1 LKAFMRNIHHL
12 LISFPAIFLLVAC
25 GTQTPPD
32 AWTVYNAANDTL
44 VNPNFSSYSFEY
56 PSYWELKEDS
66 NNITFASESKL
77 LQDAPEKLSPGQ
89 LIVGLSIAQNIPPD
103 EMVGGYTSTLESFMQ
118 FEEPVAVR
126 LNGRE
131 AVYQKGV
138 EREGGGTLF
147 VLAIDMGDAT
157 RTRGLLTARMA
168 EGEFEKWEEILFKM
182 AGSLKI
188 DFN

>member
-1 LKAFMRNIHHL
+1 LKAFMRYIPPL
-12 LISFPAIFLLVAC
+12 LNFFLAIFLLVAC

-32 AWTVYNAANDTL
+32 AWTVYNAANDTP
-44 VNPNFSSYSFEY
+44 VNQNFPSYSFEY
-56 PSYWELKEDS
+56 PSYWELEEDA
-66 NNITFASESKL
+66 NNITFASEAKL
-77 LQDAPEKLSPGQ
+77 LQDPPEKLEPGQ
-89 LIVGLSIAQNIPPD
+89 IILGLSINQNMPPE
-103 EMVGGYTSTLESFMQ
+103 EMVGGYTATLESIQ

-138 EREGGGTLF
+138 EREGGTLF

>member
-44 VNPNFSSYSFEY
+44 VNQNFPSYSFEY
-56 PSYWELKEDS
+56 PSYWELEEDA
-66 NNITFASESKL
+66 NNITFASEAKL
-77 LQDAPEKLSPGQ
+77 LQDPPEKLEAGQ
-89 LIVGLSIAQNIPPD
+89 IILGLSINQNMPPE
-103 EMVGGYTSTLESFMQ
+103 EMVVQYTATLESLMQ

-138 EREGGGTLF
+138 EREGGTLF
-147 VLAIDMGDAT
+147 VLAIDMGEE
-157 RTRGLLTARMA
+157 TRGLLTARIA
-168 EGEFEKWEEILFKM
+168 PGEFEKWEEILFKM